1 MRRKL
6 SAVEHTIDGNIV
18 YFVRLEGT
26 IDATRLK
33 YALSCVQRKHPALR
47 TLIRKER
54 DGLYYEEDSAPP
66 VPVRVAVRLEDNQY
80 RRECQRELT
89 TVFPFDQPQLRAVC
103 LEAAQETDL
112 LLTTSHRICDGMSM
126 LTIVREVL
134 RLLHADE
141 ELVPYTAISTQDM
154 IGDYSPPQPWKRKLQ
169 ASFLNGLLRL
179 IPQSRRTP
187 ENNEYSLEW
196 CADRAFSD
204 ALKQRCKAEGVS
216 IHSAL
221 VVALDRAM
229 STVLG
234 KKSPAWI
241 ESPMDAR
248 RGRLA
253 ALKSDMLF
261 FGGGS
266 LKIRAGQGTQT
277 EFWGRVREVNEQ
289 LRKDIEQEIRNIPAR
304 YHFFEML
311 RPVPSER
318 MQSIVRVGDALK
330 QNGSWNRFSLSNL
343 SNVAVSGPDS
353 PFRVTDLRIYV
364 HSFNIRILGIVAYSL
379 NGMMRFYY
387 VGDEKCMSRRHA
399 DELKREFMSVLQ
411 QELMQ
416 GKQAIAGHFFF
427 QPQPPTEAGESIA
440 STSCHASNGGTSRE

>member
-6 SAVEHTIDGNIV
+6 SAIEHMIDGNIV
-18 YFVRLEGT
+18 YFVRLEGS
-26 IDATRLK
+26 IDSTRLRH
-33 YALSCVQRKHPALR
+33 ALSCVQRKHPALR
-47 TLIRKER
+47 TVIREER
-54 DGLYYEEDSAPP
+54 GRLYYEENCAPP
-66 VPVRVAVRLEDNQY
+66 VPLRVVPRLEDNQY
-80 RRECQRELT
+80 RHECRQELT
-89 TVFPFDQPQLRAVC
+89 TMFPHDQPQLRAVC
-103 LEAAQETDL
+103 LQAAQETDL

-134 RLLHADE
+134 RLLHTDE
-141 ELVPYTAISTQDM
+141 ELIPYTAITTQDM
-154 IGDYSPPQPWKRKLQ
+154 IGDYRHPQPWKRRLQ
-169 ASFLNGLLRL
+169 AGFLNTLLAL
-179 IPQSRRTP
+179 IPASRRTP

-196 CADRAFSD
+196 YADREFSD

-221 VVALDRAM
+221 VVALDRAL

-234 KKSPAWI
+234 SKSPAWI

-266 LKIRAGQGTQT
+266 LKIRTGQETQT
-277 EFWGRVREVNEQ
+277 EFWARAREVNEQ
-289 LRKDIEQEIRNIPAR
+289 LRKDIEQELLNIPAR

-311 RPVPSER
+311 QPLSSGR
-318 MQSIVRVGDALK
+318 MQSLVRLGDALK
-330 QNGSWNRFSLSNL
+330 MNGSWNRIALSNL
-343 SNVAVSGPDS
+343 ANVAVAAPDA

-364 HSFNIRILGIVAYSL
+364 HSFNIRMLGIVAYAL

-387 VGDEKCMSRRHA
+387 VGDEKCMSCRHA
-399 DELKREFMSVLQ
+399 GELKREFMSVLQ
-411 QELMQ
+411 EQTMQ
-416 GKQAIAGHFFF
+416 GDPSAIRAPFF
-427 QPQPPTEAGESIA
+427 QPQPRTEEPL
-440 STSCHASNGGTSRE
+440 TEYLWNR

>member
-6 SAVEHTIDGNIV
+6 SAIEHLIDGNIV
-18 YFVRLEGT
+18 YFVRLGGT
-26 IDATRLK
+26 IDATRLRH
-33 YALSCVQRKHPALR
+33 ALSCVQRKHPALR

-54 DGLYYEEDSAPP
+54 DGLYYEEDCAPP
-66 VPVRVAVRLEDNQY
+66 VPLRVALRLDDNQY

-126 LTIVREVL
+126 LTLVREVL
-134 RLLHADE
+134 RLLHSDE
-141 ELVPYTAISTQDM
+141 ELMPYTAITTQDM
-154 IGDYSPPQPWKRKLQ
+154 IGDYRPPQPWKRRLQ
-169 ASFLNGLLRL
+169 ASVLNSLLGL

-196 CADRAFSD
+196 CAGRAFSD

-266 LKIRAGQGTQT
+266 LKIQTGQGTHT
-277 EFWGRVREVNEQ
+277 EFWERVREVNQ
-289 LRKDIEQEIRNIPAR
+289 RLRKDIEQELCKIPAR

-311 RPVPSER
+311 RPVPNGR
-318 MQSIVRVGDALK
+318 MQSIVRMGDALK
-330 QNGSWNRFSLSNL
+330 LNGSWNRFALSNL
-343 SNVAVSGPDS
+343 ANVAVSSPDA
-353 PFRVTDLRIYV
+353 PFPVTDLRIYV
-364 HSFNIRILGIVAYSL
+364 HSFNIRMLGIVAYAL

-387 VGDEKCMSRRHA
+387 VGDEKCMSRTHA

-411 QELMQ
+411 QQMMQ
-416 GKQAIAGHFFF
+416 GGKAPAEYLF
-427 QPQPPTEAGESIA
+427 
-440 STSCHASNGGTSRE
+440 STAAAD

>member
-6 SAVEHTIDGNIV
+6 SAIEHMIDGNIV

-26 IDATRLK
+26 IDAARLG

-54 DGLYYEEDSAPP
+54 DGLYYEEDCAPP
-66 VPVRVAVRLEDNQY
+66 VPLRVAFRLQDSQY
-80 RRECQRELT
+80 RSECQRELT
-89 TVFPFDQPQLRAVC
+89 TVFPYDQPQLRAVC
-103 LEAAQETDL
+103 LQAAQETDL

-134 RLLHADE
+134 RLLHTDE
-141 ELVPYTAISTQDM
+141 ELIPYTALTTQDI
-154 IGDYSPPQPWKRKLQ
+154 IGDYQPPQPWKRRLQ

-179 IPQSRRTP
+179 IPKSQREP

-204 ALKQRCKAEGVS
+204 ALKRRCKAESVS

-221 VVALDRAM
+221 VVALDRTL
-229 STVLG
+229 STVLR
-234 KKSPAWI
+234 KRSPAWI

-266 LKIRAGQGTQT
+266 LKVRTGYGMQT
-277 EFWGRVREVNEQ
+277 EFWARAREVNEQ
-289 LRKDIEQEIRNIPAR
+289 LRNDIERELLNIPAR
-304 YHFFEML
+304 YHFFQML
-311 RPVPSER
+311 QPLPSGR
-318 MQSIVRVGDALK
+318 MQSIVRLGDALK
-330 QNGSWNRFSLSNL
+330 LNGSWNRFALSNL
-343 SNVAVSGPDS
+343 ANVEVSSPDA

-364 HSFNIRILGIVAYSL
+364 HSFNTRVVGIVVYSL
-379 NGMMRFYY
+379 NGKMRFYY
-387 VGDEKCMSRRHA
+387 VGDEKCMSCRHA
-399 DELKREFMSVLQ
+399 EELKREFMSVLQ
-411 QELMQ
+411 REVMREPECDRS
-416 GKQAIAGHFFF
+416 AAFACSTVAHSHAG
-427 QPQPPTEAGESIA
+427 
-440 STSCHASNGGTSRE
+440 N

>member
-1 MRRKL
+1 MKRKL
-6 SAVEHTIDGNIV
+6 STIEHMIDGNVV

-26 IDATRLK
+26 IDATRLSH
-33 YALSCVQRKHPALR
+33 ALSHVQRKHPALR

-54 DGLYYEEDSAPP
+54 DGLYYEEDCAPP
-66 VPVRVAVRLEDNQY
+66 VPLRVTLRLEDNQY

-89 TVFPFDQPQLRAVC
+89 TAFPYDHPQLRAVC
-103 LEAAQETDL
+103 LQAAQETDL

-134 RLLHADE
+134 HLLHSDCE
-141 ELVPYTAISTQDM
+141 MTPYAPITTHDM
-154 IGDYSPPQPWKRKLQ
+154 IGDYRPPHPWKRRLQ
-169 ASFLNGLLRL
+169 AGFLNVLLGL
-179 IPQSRRTP
+179 IPESRRTP

-196 CADRAFSD
+196 FADRAFSD
-204 ALKQRCKAEGVS
+204 GLKQRCKTEGVS

-221 VVALDRAM
+221 VVALDRALSM
-229 STVLG
+229 VLG

-266 LKIRAGQGTQT
+266 LKIRTGQGTQT

-289 LRKDIEQEIRNIPAR
+289 LHKDIEQELHKIPAR

-311 RPVPSER
+311 RPVPSGR
-318 MQSIVRVGDALK
+318 MQSLVRMADALK
-330 QNGSWNRFSLSNL
+330 LNGSWNRFALSNL
-343 SNVAVSGPDS
+343 ANVAVSSPDA

-364 HSFNIRILGIVAYSL
+364 HSFNIRMLGIVVYAL
-379 NGMMRFYY
+379 HGMIRFYY
-387 VGDEKCMSRRHA
+387 VGDEKCMSCGYA
-399 DELKREFMSVLQ
+399 EELKREFMSVLQ
-411 QELMQ
+411 LQTMQ
-416 GKQAIAGHFFF
+416 ADQGATGS
-427 QPQPPTEAGESIA
+427 PLL
-440 STSCHASNGGTSRE
+440 STTAAD

>member
-6 SAVEHTIDGNIV
+6 SAIEHMIDGNIV

-26 IDATRLK
+26 IDVTRLK
-33 YALSCVQRKHPALR
+33 RALSSVQRKHPALR

-54 DGLYYEEDSAPP
+54 DGLYYEEDCAPP
-66 VPVRVAVRLEDNQY
+66 VPLRVTLRLEDDQY
-80 RRECQRELT
+80 RRECQRELAT
-89 TVFPFDQPQLRAVC
+89 LFPHDQPQLRAVC

-112 LLTTSHRICDGMSM
+112 LLVTSHRICDGMSM

-134 RLLHADE
+134 RLLHSDE
-141 ELVPYTAISTQDM
+141 ELMPYTAITTQDM
-154 IGDYSPPQPWKRKLQ
+154 IGDYRPPQPWKRRLQ
-169 ASFLNGLLRL
+169 AGVLNGLLGL

-204 ALKQRCKAEGVS
+204 ALKQRCKTEGVS
-216 IHSAL
+216 VHSAL

-229 STVLG
+229 ATVLE

-266 LKIRAGQGTQT
+266 LKIRTGQGTQT
-277 EFWGRVREVNEQ
+277 EFWARVREVNEQ
-289 LRKDIEQEIRNIPAR
+289 LRRDIEQELLKIPAR

-311 RPVPSER
+311 RPVPNGR
-318 MQSIVRVGDALK
+318 MQSIVRMGDTLK
-330 QNGSWNRFSLSNL
+330 LNGSWNRFALSNL
-343 SNVAVSGPDS
+343 ANVVVSSPDA

-364 HSFNIRILGIVAYSL
+364 HSFNIRMLGIVAYAL

-411 QELMQ
+411 QQVM
-416 GKQAIAGHFFF
+416 
-427 QPQPPTEAGESIA
+427 
-440 STSCHASNGGTSRE
+440 